1 MGRPDRLTICA
12 IGDGGLMMSLG
23 DLDTAVRAKVPLLIL
38 VLDDGG
44 DRGRDALPA
53 HARPARRR
61 LALPTPDLVGVA
73 RALGLDA
80 MAVTT
85 LDDLDEV
92 AKRAADLTPTLLVH
106 IPVNR
111 DVRAGW
117 LEEAFARAVH

>member
-1 MGRPDRLTICA
+1 
-12 IGDGGLMMSLG
+12 MMSLG

-38 VLDDGG
+38 VLDDGAYG
-44 DRGRDALPA
+44 AEMHFLRMLDLPDADSLF
-53 HARPARRR
+53 
-61 LALPTPDLVGVA
+61 PTPDLVGVA

-92 AKRAADLTPTLLVH
+92 AKRAADLDAPLLVH